1 MKPICPVLLEQ
12 KNEEFSPFDVLV
24 YGFEQNA
31 DLLKIA
37 SNLREAGIKA
47 VVEFK
52 NKKLKKALDYA
63 NNQNVPFV
71 AILGEDEIK
80 ENKIMLKNM
89 KEGTQEKLSLEE
101 AVEKINKG
109 K

>member
-1 MKPICPVLLEQ
+1 M
-12 KNEEFSPFDVLV
+12 
-24 YGFEQNA
+24 YTFEQNA
-31 DLLKIA
+31 EVLKVA
-37 SNLREAGIKA
+37 SKLRENGINA

-89 KEGTQEKLSLEE
+89 KKGLQEKVSIEE
-101 AVEKINKG
+101 AVEIINKE